1 MITAPKK
8 EQQLA
13 LYKQDRPSIG
23 DLKPCA
29 WVLKVQEHPTLDE
42 MQDRQEPIT
51 RIQGLHC
58 CHQSPQSLTA
68 GPLAFLGT
76 CIVDEEAPRVTFKQC
91 NSSAQILSSSFRHC
105 CSSPAMEYHCI
116 GQMYEFHA
124 AKETPARLCKDKD
137 VNGTKLENLPLSP

>member
-42 MQDRQEPIT
+42 MQDRQELIT

-58 CHQSPQSLTA
+58 CH
-68 GPLAFLGT
+68 
-76 CIVDEEAPRVTFKQC
+76 
-91 NSSAQILSSSFRHC
+91 
-105 CSSPAMEYHCI
+105 
-116 GQMYEFHA
+116 
-124 AKETPARLCKDKD
+124 
-137 VNGTKLENLPLSP
+137 